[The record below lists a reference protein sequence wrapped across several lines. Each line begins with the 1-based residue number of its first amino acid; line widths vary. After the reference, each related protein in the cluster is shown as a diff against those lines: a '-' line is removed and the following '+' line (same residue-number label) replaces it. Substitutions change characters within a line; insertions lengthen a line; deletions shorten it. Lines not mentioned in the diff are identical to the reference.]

1 VVNSMGDKFKFMQ
14 KGYVAAGLTS
24 AFACLLVLGGCDKPS
39 AKEIRIGTINPTT
52 GMYASFGEGGLFGVK
67 AAIEDINRTG
77 GVKVGDARYPIKLVS
92 VNDES
97 DPNKAGALAESLILQ
112 DKVSFMVA
120 GDAPPPMHAG
130 ISQIADRY
138 KVPYV
143 ASVGPFEPWMGMK
156 SESPT
161 KWQYSWGVG
170 GFSINSPVKDGD
182 PRAGKP
188 GYTIFST
195 WTSMLEEFGPQT
207 NKKIGLICS
216 DEPDGRGWYTL
227 FGPALSKLGYQVV
240 GLDKKLGLVPL
251 ETTDFSSIIKEW
263 KDAGVEI
270 LWGNC
275 PGPFFG
281 AVWKQARGMGF
292 KPKMASIGRG
302 AMFYQDVNAWGGDL
316 PLGVS
321 TEVWWDPSMGGAV
334 GIDGTTGRSLT
345 ERWVK
350 ESGRPAYPA
359 ISPGYAC
366 VQVLVNAIERAGSL
380 DPEKVN
386 AALATTDMMSMRHR
400 VKFDENH
407 FSHVP
412 IVFGQWF
419 KTDSAQK
426 WELKVI
432 GSKHDFWP
440 TTGKPLF
447 PLP

>member
-1 VVNSMGDKFKFMQ
+1 M
-14 KGYVAAGLTS
+14 AS
-24 AFACLLVLGGCDKPS
+24 AFMMVLAGCDKKPTQQ
-39 AKEIRIGTINPTT
+39 ILVGTINPTT

-67 AAIEDINRTG
+67 AAVEDINKLG
-77 GVKVGDARYPIKLVS
+77 GVKVGDTRIPIKLIS

-112 DKVSFMVA
+112 DNVKFIVA

-130 ISQIADRY
+130 ISQAADRY
-138 KVPYV
+138 KVPYI

-170 GFSINSPVKDGD
+170 GFSINTPVKAGD
-182 PRAGKP
+182 FRADKA

-195 WTSMLEEFGPQT
+195 WTGMLDQFGPQT

-227 FGPALSKLGYQVV
+227 FGPALSKLGYTVV
-240 GLDKKLGLVPL
+240 GLDRKVGLVPL

-263 KDAGVEI
+263 KDAGVDI

-281 AVWKQARGMGF
+281 SLWKQAKGMGF
-292 KPKMASIGRG
+292 NPKMVSIGRG

-321 TEVWWDPSMGGAV
+321 TEIWWDPSMGGAV
-334 GIDGTTGRSLT
+334 GFDGTTGKTLAD
-345 ERWVK
+345 RWVK
-350 ESGRPAYPA
+350 ETKRPVYPA
-359 ISPGYAC
+359 IAPGYAS

-386 AALATTDMMSMRHR
+386 AALATTDMPSMRQR

-419 KTDSAQK
+419 KTDNAQK
-426 WELKVI
+426 WEIKVVY
-432 GSKHDFWP
+432 SNHDFWP
-440 TTGKPLF
+440 KTGKPVF
-447 PLP
+447 PLQ